1 MSIKSILMAA
11 AAVSTVAATSTSA
24 LMPAIDATVTTAV
37 SHNTKNVTTEL
48 TAVRADLQEKLEA
61 KRLEAK
67 EKVEAKKAEVKEKL
81 ADKRLDA
88 CKKREARINTIID
101 KTATQSEKH
110 LAVFEKIEERVKTF
124 YTDKQLTAQNYD
136 TLTAAVD
143 EKHTAAVAAID
154 ELKANDFSCDTT
166 DASNPAGLMKELA
179 QSKNDALKEYR
190 TALKDLIVAI
200 KGASTKASTDATESE
215 STETTEGTN

>member
-11 AAVSTVAATSTSA
+11 AVVSTVAATSTSA
-24 LMPAIDATVTTAV
+24 LLPAVDATVTTAV
-37 SHNTKNVTTEL
+37 SQNSRKVTTEL
-48 TAVRADLQEKLEA
+48 TAVREDLQEKLEA
-61 KRLEAK
+61 KRLEVK
-67 EKVEAKKAEVKEKL
+67 EKIEAKKAEAKEKL
-81 ADKRLDA
+81 TDKRLDA
-88 CKKREARINTIID
+88 CKKREARINTIVD
-101 KTATQSEKH
+101 KTASQAEKH
-110 LAVFEKIEERVKTF
+110 LGVFEKIEERVKTF
-124 YTDKQLTAQNYD
+124 YVDKQLSVENYD

-200 KGASTKASTDATESE
+200 KGASTSTDTTEPE
-215 STETTEGTN
+215 STESTEGAN